1 VRLRAENVAVAC
13 AIPPEAMVRAE
24 PVRLE
29 QVLLNLM
36 VNALDAMRDAPERR
50 LALTAEP
57 EPSSCWR
64 LTVADSGSGIAPEH
78 MPQIFDPFFTTKG
91 AGEGLGLGLSLSS
104 LIVRDL
110 GGSLSAENGARGAVL
125 ILVLPAAEA

>member
-1 VRLRAENVAVAC
+1 V
-13 AIPPEAMVRAE
+13 VRAE

-36 VNALDAMRDAPERR
+36 VNALDAMREAPERR
-50 LALTAEP
+50 LELTATRETDSR
-57 EPSSCWR
+57 ETDSGDANATWR
-64 LTVADSGSGIAPEH
+64 LCVADSGSGIPEEH
-78 MPQIFDPFFTTKG
+78 MPHVFDPFFTTKA

-110 GGSLSAENGARGAVL
+110 DGNLSAANGARGAVL
-125 ILVLPAAEA
+125 SLVLPAAEA